1 MTIKSGLTL
10 MAIHHWPKP
19 VFIPIV
25 NQDTTNIVHF
35 LAITG
40 MDRNLHW
47 VAKQGVSKP
56 ILELK
61 TG

>member
-1 MTIKSGLTL
+1 MTIKSGFIL
-10 MAIHHWPKP
+10 MAIYHWPKP
-19 VFIPIV
+19 VLISIV